1 MTKIKYE
8 RVCYWWEAGTGE
20 YRGYCCNG
28 ELFLVPHKDEGTE
41 GTYSAIHRTYMRE
54 VRE

>member
-1 MTKIKYE
+1 MKYE
-8 RVCYWWEAGTGE
+8 RVCYWWDAGTGE
-20 YRGYCCNG
+20 YMGYCCNG
-28 ELFLVPHKDEGTE
+28 ERFLVPTKHSGE

>member
-8 RVCYWWEAGTGE
+8 RVCCWWEADSGRYG
-20 YRGYCCNG
+20 GYCCNG
-28 ELFLVPHKDEGTE
+28 ELFPVPTEDGSDGTF
-41 GTYSAIHRTYMRE
+41 SAIHRTYMRE